1 MKNLLF
7 YGLIILF
14 LFAFTAFYLHS
25 QEINEK
31 VTLRSL
37 AIDWYTYSGDGVKL
51 QYRTF
56 KNDPVVVYLPKSF
69 EKKYYRFVDTP
80 PDYAGV
86 KSLPML
92 LVHLKGSDVIFVD
105 IYTLYMRSSALV
117 ADFTQEDLNRF
128 RVQENEGKI
137 DLKF

>member
-1 MKNLLF
+1 MKNLFF

-14 LFAFTAFYLHS
+14 LFAFTAFYIHS
-25 QEINEK
+25 QEIDEK

-37 AIDWYTYSGDGVKL
+37 SIDWYACSSDGVKL

-56 KNDPVVVYLPKSF
+56 KNDPVVVHFPRSF

-80 PDYAGV
+80 RDYAGV

-92 LVHLKGSDVIFVD
+92 LVHLKGDEVIFVD
-105 IYTLYMRSSALV
+105 IYTRYMRSKELIM
-117 ADFTQEDLNRF
+117 DFTQEDLARF
-128 RVQENEGKI
+128 SDQEKEGKI
-137 DLKF
+137 NLTF

>member
-7 YGLIILF
+7 YGLIIVF

-25 QEINEK
+25 QEMDEK

-37 AIDWYTYSGDGVKL
+37 SVDWYSYSGDGVKL

-56 KNDPVVVYLPKSF
+56 KNNPVVVYFPKSF

-92 LVHLKGSDVIFVD
+92 LIHLKGDDVIFVD
-105 IYTLYMRSSALV
+105 IYTRHMRSKALIT
-117 ADFTQEDLNRF
+117 DFTQEDLESF
-128 RVQENEGKI
+128 RVQEKVGKI
-137 DLKF
+137 SLKF

>member
-7 YGLIILF
+7 YGLIIVF

-25 QEINEK
+25 QEMDEK

-37 AIDWYTYSGDGVKL
+37 SVDWYSYSGDGVKL

-56 KNDPVVVYLPKSF
+56 KNNPVVVYFPKSF

-92 LVHLKGSDVIFVD
+92 LIHLKGDEVIFVD
-105 IYTLYMRSSALV
+105 IYTRHMRSKALIT
-117 ADFTQEDLNRF
+117 DFTQEDLESF
-128 RVQENEGKI
+128 RVQEKVGKI
-137 DLKF
+137 SLKF

>member
-25 QEINEK
+25 QETDEK

-37 AIDWYTYSGDGVKL
+37 SVDWYAYSGDGVKL

-56 KNDPVVVYLPKSF
+56 KNDPVVVYFPRSF

-80 PDYAGV
+80 LDYAGV
-86 KSLPML
+86 NSLPIL
-92 LVHLKGSDVIFVD
+92 LVHLKGDEVIFVD
-105 IYTLYMRSSALV
+105 IYTRHMRSKGLI
-117 ADFTQEDLNRF
+117 ADFTQEDLENF
-128 RVQENEGKI
+128 RSQEKAGKI
-137 DLKF
+137 SLKF